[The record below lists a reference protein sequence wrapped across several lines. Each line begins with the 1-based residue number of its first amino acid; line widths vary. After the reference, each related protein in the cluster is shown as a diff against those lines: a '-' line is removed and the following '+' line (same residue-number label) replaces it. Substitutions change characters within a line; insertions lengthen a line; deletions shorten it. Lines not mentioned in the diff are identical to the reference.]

1 MLIINNLKATERIKI
16 TFDSGEEM
24 IIACDR
30 SPVCIKLTFEKRYLV
45 ERIDRDGKVIPKPN
59 YTNLMS
65 KFKKQDLT
73 FASCG
78 KCINICKCED

>member
-30 SPVCIKLTFEKRYLV
+30 SPVCIKLTLQKRYLV
-45 ERIDRDGKVIPKPN
+45 ERIDRDGKVIPRPN

-65 KFKKQDLT
+65 NFKRK
-73 FASCG
+73 
-78 KCINICKCED
+78 E

>member
-16 TFDSGEEM
+16 TFDNGEEI

-30 SPVCIKLTFEKRYLV
+30 SPVCIKLTLKKRYLV
-45 ERIDRDGKVIPKPN
+45 ERIDPSGKVIPKPN

-65 KFKKQDLT
+65 NFKKQGMN
-73 FASCG
+73 FESCG
-78 KCINICKCED
+78 KCFNICKCED